1 MSQSRLPSL
10 DIRVS
15 LPFHYRVSNILPT
28 TFLSPSAY
36 DNTMNDSTSWQT
48 ATDDQQQSQSANN
61 GPSGSDDDTFQALS
75 QYPFDSDSE
84 YLIGLSTILG
94 HPSVPPSSSEIS
106 ENADLVLQ
114 AKCFYFA
121 RKHGYAPI
129 DPSAYR
135 RWLESSTSDNAA
147 HPDAAIQ
154 AAALPTTASSDEPAS
169 TAVGADGDERPP
181 YPTSFEAIVDL
192 ITRNAP
198 VPGIEEIPPTVLD
211 HGSSKVD
218 NTPRRKKPWE
228 SGGDESTAV
237 GVVTDATEGQSGAT
251 SERTQDVNGHLS
263 TGEGVVKILQPNAIP
278 ESGLLS
284 KE

>member
-1 MSQSRLPSL
+1 
-10 DIRVS
+10 
-15 LPFHYRVSNILPT
+15 
-28 TFLSPSAY
+28 
-36 DNTMNDSTSWQT
+36 MNDSTSWQ
-48 ATDDQQQSQSANN
+48 AGTDDHQQPGTVNN
-61 GPSGSDDDTFQALS
+61 GPSVSDDGTFQALS
-75 QYPFDSDSE
+75 QHPFDTDNE
-84 YLIGLSTILG
+84 YLMGLSTILG

-121 RKHGYAPI
+121 RKYGHAPI

-135 RWLESSTSDNAA
+135 RWLDSSTSDNAV
-147 HPDAAIQ
+147 HPDAAGQ
-154 AAALPTTASSDEPAS
+154 TAALPTTASSDEPTS
-169 TAVGADGDERPP
+169 TSVGADGDERPP

-218 NTPRRKKPWE
+218 NMPRRKKPWE
-228 SGGDESTAV
+228 SGGDESAAV
-237 GVVTDATEGQSGAT
+237 GAVADTPEGQSGIA
-251 SERTQDVNGHLS
+251 SERTRDINGHLS

-284 KE
+284 KELY